1 MICLQGFSKHGL
13 TSLKLIHKA
22 GRGKRALVI
31 VAVSRSKTREV
42 LARRILPNGHI
53 VLMRNVKATPAC
65 LSPTFG
71 LS

>member
-1 MICLQGFSKHGL
+1 
-13 TSLKLIHKA
+13 LIHKA

-31 VAVSRSKTREV
+31 VAVIRSKNREV